1 MAKIKVSIV
10 DPSTLRLE
18 EKGEIGDI
26 IDLQELQKVDSSR
39 ILDAIKNAKDET
51 YRSQLESVIQQ
62 QEANKAIALNELEK
76 KLKSDFDALKTEKDK
91 LSSVVESFE
100 DKLNTEKTAT
110 KATLT
115 AEFST
120 EKVKLENRISE
131 LERSIEQQKKL
142 IEIQTEQKKDAELN
156 KKVDEYKIVLSDKE
170 KRIQQLEA
178 KLEGESDKRALA
190 ITEVLNKNSREINEK
205 EQAILKL
212 NSDLEQAENLKKISE
227 QSLKNDYERQLKQ
240 KQELVDFYKDLKA
253 KASTKMVGET
263 LEQHCEI
270 EFNKLRATAF
280 RNAYFEKD
288 NDAKTGSKGDFVFK
302 DYEDDGTE
310 IISIMFEMK
319 NEMDTTATKHKNED
333 FLKELNKDREEKGC
347 EYAIL
352 VSLLE
357 INNELYNQG
366 IVDVSHRYPKMYVIR
381 PQFFI
386 PMITLLRDSARNAS
400 QVKRQLVEI
409 KNQNLD
415 ITHFEDDLNEFK
427 SKFANNY
434 RLASDKFTKAIEE
447 IDKTI
452 DHLIKTKEAL
462 LSSENNLRL
471 ANNKA
476 EDLTIKKLTRNNP
489 TMKQAFDDL
498 KSNGEDKK

>member
-39 ILDAIKNAKDET
+39 ILDAIKSAKDET
-51 YRSQLESVIQQ
+51 YKSQLEFVIQQ
-62 QEANKAIALNELEK
+62 QEANKTIALNELEK

-91 LSSVVESFE
+91 LASVVESFE

-110 KATLT
+110 KATLK

-170 KRIQQLEA
+170 KRILELEA

-190 ITEVLNKNSREINEK
+190 ITEVLNKNSKEISEK
-205 EQAILKL
+205 EQAILRLK
-212 NSDLEQAENLKKISE
+212 SDLEQAENIKKISE
-227 QSLKNDYERQLKQ
+227 QSLKNDYEHQLKQ

-253 KASTKMVGET
+253 KASTKMVGES

-280 RNAYFEKD
+280 KNAYFEKD

-310 IISIMFEMK
+310 IVSIMFEMK

-333 FLKELNKDREEKGC
+333 FLKELNKDRDEKGC
-347 EYAIL
+347 EYAVL

-357 INNELYNQG
+357 IDNELYNQG
-366 IVDVSHRYPKMYVIR
+366 IVDMSHRYSKMYVIR

-489 TMKQAFDDL
+489 TMKQAFDNL